1 MSFLESAKQY
11 TGSDLETIFFR
22 PILSGDS
29 ARELGVRVLYNM
41 PVPTTIQLWD
51 GQRNVLQKYS
61 AAGWTGGNAATKL
74 QKTISLGRV
83 KAELGFSAA
92 DYFSLVYEKI
102 AARADVN
109 MDDLT
114 GTELEQ
120 AETALF
126 KQAVAESIRATM
138 WVGDTSAASGYNTFD
153 GFLKTVKAGAMQ
165 EKFYNSICQA
175 EDFSDPEKVV
185 AVLDDLWMNADER
198 VKDMKADGQLAFFV
212 TSDIYYAF
220 EKYLDG
226 KSADAAY
233 MATTEGRPSL
243 AYHGIPLVDVRLG
256 SYLGST
262 SLHKSFCLLTDRRN
276 LVLAVNTSDFPRQ
289 RSAHVV
295 QPRPDGK
302 PPACRLHGRVRRARR
317 DADDLRL
324 QPGITMADSTP
335 RKPAG
340 GVAAVTVTPAG
351 NLLRAAVAAD
361 GRAEAIFRDATQ
373 LTALPLA
380 EQRSSYAERLDTDAG
395 PQRMRH
401 TLTLVVGRETFR
413 KAFTPALRRAAET
426 EGLIAL
432 VTMASGERL
441 LAGWSARFGTS
452 QPLRP
457 DSFAMES
464 GIKPLDGTPAVLTL
478 TSEDTDP
485 AAELKEQEA

>member
-175 EDFSDPEKVV
+175 EDFSDPGKVV

-256 SYLGST
+256 SYLAST

-276 LVLAVNTSDFPRQ
+276 LVLAVNTADFPGNEVRMWYNPDLMENRQ
-289 RSAHVV
+289 RAVFMA
-295 QPRPDGK
+295 G
-302 PPACRLHGRVRRARR
+302 C

-395 PQRMRH
+395 PQRVRH

>member
-185 AVLDDLWMNADER
+185 AVLDEPLDER
-198 VKDMKADGQLAFFV
+198 RRACQGH
-212 TSDIYYAF
+212 
-220 EKYLDG
+220 
-226 KSADAAY
+226 
-233 MATTEGRPSL
+233 EGRRAARL
-243 AYHGIPLVDVRLG
+243 LRHVRHLLRFREIP
-256 SYLGST
+256 
-262 SLHKSFCLLTDRRN
+262 RRQEC
-276 LVLAVNTSDFPRQ
+276 R
-289 RSAHVV
+289 
-295 QPRPDGK
+295 
-302 PPACRLHGRVRRARR
+302 CRLHG
-317 DADDLRL
+317 D
-324 QPGITMADSTP
+324 
-335 RKPAG
+335 
-340 GVAAVTVTPAG
+340 
-351 NLLRAAVAAD
+351 
-361 GRAEAIFRDATQ
+361 
-373 LTALPLA
+373 
-380 EQRSSYAERLDTDAG
+380 
-395 PQRMRH
+395 H
-401 TLTLVVGRETFR
+401 
-413 KAFTPALRRAAET
+413 
-426 EGLIAL
+426 
-432 VTMASGERL
+432 
-441 LAGWSARFGTS
+441 
-452 QPLRP
+452 
-457 DSFAMES
+457 
-464 GIKPLDGTPAVLTL
+464 
-478 TSEDTDP
+478 
-485 AAELKEQEA
+485 

>member
-1 MSFLESAKQY
+1 MSFIENAKTY
-11 TGSDLETIFFR
+11 TGRDLETIFFR
-22 PILSGDS
+22 PMLSGQS
-29 ARELGVRVLYNM
+29 ALDLGVRILYNM
-41 PVPTTIQLWD
+41 PAPTTVQLWERSGD
-51 GQRNVLQKYS
+51 ILQQYT
-61 AAGWTGGNAATKL
+61 AAGWTGGDPARKL
-74 QKTISLGRV
+74 QKTIDMSKV
-83 KAELGFSAA
+83 KAELGYSAA
-92 DYFSLVYEKI
+92 DYFSMIYELI
-102 AARADVN
+102 TNRADVN

-256 SYLGST
+256 SYLTGT

-276 LVLAVNTSDFPRQ
+276 LVLAVNTADFPGNEVRMWYNPDLMENRQ
-289 RSAHVV
+289 RAVFMAGCDV
-295 QPRPDGK
+295 LDETLMTYAYN
-302 PPACRLHGRVRRARR
+302 PA
-317 DADDLRL
+317 
-324 QPGITMADSTP
+324 
-335 RKPAG
+335 
-340 GVAAVTVTPAG
+340 
-351 NLLRAAVAAD
+351 
-361 GRAEAIFRDATQ
+361 
-373 LTALPLA
+373 
-380 EQRSSYAERLDTDAG
+380 
-395 PQRMRH
+395 
-401 TLTLVVGRETFR
+401 
-413 KAFTPALRRAAET
+413 
-426 EGLIAL
+426 
-432 VTMASGERL
+432 
-441 LAGWSARFGTS
+441 
-452 QPLRP
+452 
-457 DSFAMES
+457 
-464 GIKPLDGTPAVLTL
+464 
-478 TSEDTDP
+478 
-485 AAELKEQEA
+485 